1 MKEKEL
7 VTSESV
13 ALYLDSDDKHEA
25 TRREITELNA
35 ALAEYSKRQ
44 AEQKTDLTNVR
55 ARLEEGVSKT
65 AFKAWEAA
73 QQIQTAMAR
82 LEFRIEK
89 LEENAKTVAR
99 EVGHRMDRNDRFNDR
114 VTYGMLVV
122 VFLSVFSAV
131 MAFLWRY
138 KP

>member
-1 MKEKEL
+1 MKEKEI
-7 VTSESV
+7 VTSEAV

-25 TRREITELNA
+25 TRREIGEFRSELS
-35 ALAEYSKRQ
+35 EYSKRM
-44 AEQKTDLTNVR
+44 AEAKTDLTNLR

-73 QQIQTAMAR
+73 QQIQTALAR

-89 LEENAKTVAR
+89 IEDHQKNTTRDFTA
-99 EVGHRMDRNDRFNDR
+99 RMDRTDRFNER